1 MSYGQQVEAYRN
13 TAILGS
19 GPDQLIP
26 VLYEHLLVSL
36 RQAQK
41 QIETGDIEGKARS
54 VIRAREIVHELFSSL
69 DMEAGGELSSRLASL
84 YMFFSREIASASRE
98 LDAGRLEPISEMV
111 AALHD
116 SWVKALE
123 SLSNQDAHEA

>member
-19 GPDQLIP
+19 APGQLIP
-26 VLYEHLLVSL
+26 LLYEHLLVSL
-36 RQAQK
+36 KQAQR
-41 QIETGDIEGKARS
+41 QIESGDIEGKAQS
-54 VIRAREIVHELFSSL
+54 VIRAREIVHELLSSL

-84 YMFFSREIASASRE
+84 YLFFSREIATASRE

-111 AALHD
+111 ASLHE
-116 SWVKALE
+116 SWVKALA
-123 SLSNQDAHEA
+123 SLSNDDVSQA